1 MFYGGKI
8 MGNEVLTEET
18 QNVET
23 PQLTLG
29 QWLIQ
34 ARQAKGLSAQ
44 DVALRTNRSV
54 AQISELEADNLSSFG
69 AHVLLRGMVRQ
80 YTKVVGADE
89 SQALRLIPKEFQATR
104 ELDELGFKDNQAMA
118 SKNVRMSTPWMSRI
132 GMILLTILV
141 LALLAYWV
149 FGARMFKGKDVVQ
162 KMTTANQIQIANPPA
177 PTTTAPAVVT
187 PNPETTAASSVS
199 VPPVTEQTPAPAA
212 TDATLGLKFKDVVW
226 VEVKD
231 AKGTVLISGLQP
243 ANSEQNLKGELPL
256 SVKIGD
262 ANKVEM
268 TWKGQAYDLL
278 SATKGRGTVAKIERL
293 E

>member
-1 MFYGGKI
+1 MSNDI
-8 MGNEVLTEET
+8 PTDAT
-18 QNVET
+18 QNIEI
-23 PQLTLG
+23 PKLTLG
-29 QWLIQ
+29 QWLMQ
-34 ARQAKGLSAQ
+34 ARQAKNLSVQ
-44 DVALRTNRSV
+44 EVALRTNRS
-54 AQISELEADNLSSFG
+54 AMQISELEADNLSSFG
-69 AHVLLRGMVRQ
+69 APVLLRGMVRQ

-89 SQALRLIPKEFQATR
+89 AQALGLIPEQFKVTR
-104 ELDELGFKDNQAMA
+104 QLNELGFKDSQ
-118 SKNVRMSTPWMSRI
+118 VTTPKAVPMGKPWISQI
-132 GMILLTILV
+132 WIVLLTTLV

-149 FGARMFKGKDVVQ
+149 FGARMFKDKDAPQ

-177 PTTTAPAVVT
+177 PTTTSAVVT
-187 PNPETTAASSVS
+187 PNPETTVASSAS
-199 VPPVTEQTPAPAA
+199 VASATEQTPVPAV
-212 TDATLGLKFKDVVW
+212 TDATLGLKFKDAVW

-231 AKGTVLISGLQP
+231 AKGAVLISGLQP

-268 TWKGQAYDLL
+268 TWKGQPYDLL